1 MTRAL
6 DPTMAM
12 ELRELLLR
20 VDAATAT
27 AAEAEE
33 KARAAAEQAR
43 SAESALLRLLERLQ
57 AAN

>member
-1 MTRAL
+1 VASAI
-6 DPTMAM
+6 DPSVAV

-20 VDAATAT
+20 VDEATAI

-43 SAESALLRLLERLQ
+43 SAEAAALRLLERLR
-57 AAN
+57 AAG